1 MSNTATLGV
10 SLRPTVVR
18 RDTEAILSYYQSELA
33 DSGRDYSITEDYWDA
48 DTPVLSATGHRR
60 TTSTSSSSSLYST
73 PATPPPVPDA
83 PLPHH
88 QDSIAASGSHRRRPS
103 NLSAHSHEDNR
114 RMAIVQNN
122 TDRFLAL
129 DGRSRSGGPGG
140 ASPSASSPS
149 NKLRKKSG
157 HVRGATTTNIS
168 VGSGSAPHQRSMSD
182 PDAFA
187 NAPTMTTR
195 PSRDQLATLATA
207 NIPPPRP
214 RQEPGEE
221 TPRIAKQHSSG
232 PPPPRATFSIDAASA
247 PPPRPPRLR
256 SPSPMVPRPGSSGE
270 GTPASIAQALSTR
283 TSASSLRPHP
293 SDGPSHS
300 DPSLSP
306 VDEKEPSSNFTPSP
320 HGERERSSHH
330 VREGAFMPSRIMV
343 TPAEQQPQDTV
354 RLVNSPS
361 DYLPLAAPERTTS
374 AIDGLPATLDTS
386 AHAPLS
392 LHLPR
397 PDLNRDN
404 SWVTVQIPSDPPS
417 EYSSTAASM
426 EFEPPVPY
434 TPDTEPEA
442 TPSPANVSTPGLRS
456 RKEGAEPSRPSG
468 LSSADKRNSTLPRPP
483 SVSTARTPSPP
494 PTPWTRPVRRKK
506 ISAWPDAMYC
516 RDVMSQRT
524 CLERA
529 KGYAAKINE
538 LDQYDCGL
546 SDWLTSVHARRTK
559 GERSLP
565 TSSNQPA
572 YTAMQVA
579 QPRQVSR
586 ASISSEATFPIRP
599 DAWTATDLTT
609 RPSDTVTAAPPP
621 LPYPALAAATAST
634 PPVTNNRLSFV
645 PLSGGSAPRSLPI
658 HAGRSGPASIQGH
671 GGGFFASLGRNH
683 SLRKEERTL
692 LPPPQQQQQREPA
705 RLIKAPPKP
714 IQVQSTPTVPGGPRA
729 APHRM
734 SRSQTLNLPPPVSSN
749 GHTSA
754 PESAPL
760 SKTSNPQPQ
769 MRRRSNTL
777 KRPSLF
783 GGTRD
788 RDRASGS
795 GGPSPQRSQSSGLN
809 HNPSPSPE
817 RDPVLAA
824 DFQAQVDKLADII
837 PHADREVLAGY
848 LKRAGQDILAIGQY
862 LEDEKNGT
870 VRRS

>member
-1 MSNTATLGV
+1 MNGTAALGV
-10 SLRPTVVR
+10 GLRPTVVR
-18 RDTEAILSYYQSELA
+18 RDTEAILSYYQSEFA
-33 DSGRDYSITEDYWDA
+33 DSGKDYSTDYWDA

-88 QDSIAASGSHRRRPS
+88 QDSISFSGSHRRRPS

-140 ASPSASSPS
+140 ASSS
-149 NKLRKKSG
+149 NKLKKKSG
-157 HVRGATTTNIS
+157 HVRGATIS
-168 VGSGSAPHQRSMSD
+168 NAPSLASSAPHQRSMSD
-182 PDAFA
+182 PDAFP
-187 NAPTMTTR
+187 NAPTISAR
-195 PSRDQLATLATA
+195 PSRDQLAALATKA
-207 NIPPPRP
+207 RA
-214 RQEPGEE
+214 REEPGEE
-221 TPRIAKQHSSG
+221 TPRMAAQHHLLLSTAG
-232 PPPPRATFSIDAASA
+232 PPPPPPRLNSIDAASP

-256 SPSPMVPRPGSSGE
+256 SPSPMVPRPGSTE
-270 GTPASIAQALSTR
+270 GTPTSIAQALSTR

-293 SDGPSHS
+293 SDGAPHS
-300 DPSLSP
+300 DPHLSP
-306 VDEKEPSSNFTPSP
+306 VDEKEPSANFTPVS
-320 HGERERSSHH
+320 HAEHERSSHH

-343 TPAEQQPQDTV
+343 TPPEHREFPSQETV
-354 RLVNSPS
+354 RLVHSPS

-374 AIDGLPATLDTS
+374 TTAAIDGLPTTLDAS
-386 AHAPLS
+386 GLPPLS

-397 PDLNRDN
+397 PELNRDN
-404 SWVTVQIPSDPPS
+404 SWVSVQIPSDPPS
-417 EYSSTAASM
+417 EYSSELSM
-426 EFEPPVPY
+426 NFEPPAPY
-434 TPDTEPEA
+434 TPDVEYEPEP
-442 TPSPANVSTPGLRS
+442 TGPLANGAAPGLRS

-494 PTPWTRPVRRKK
+494 LTPRTPPVRRKK
-506 ISAWPDAMYC
+506 ISAWPDAMWC

-529 KGYAAKINE
+529 IGYAAKINE
-538 LDQYDCGL
+538 LAEYDCGL
-546 SDWLTSVHARRTK
+546 SDWITSVHARRTK
-559 GERSLP
+559 SDRGLS
-565 TSSNQPA
+565 TSSSKPA
-572 YTAMQVA
+572 YTAMQVN

-586 ASISSEATFPIRP
+586 ASISSEATFPMRP
-599 DAWTATDLTT
+599 DAWTAHDLMT
-609 RPSDTVTAAPPP
+609 RPSDTVSAAPPP

-634 PPVTNNRLSFV
+634 PPASNNRLSFA
-645 PLSGGSAPRSLPI
+645 PLPGGSAARTLPA
-658 HAGRSGPASIQGH
+658 HVGRTGPASNHGH

-683 SLRKEERTL
+683 SLKKDERTL
-692 LPPPQQQQQREPA
+692 LPPPQQPREPT
-705 RLIKAPPKP
+705 RLIKAPPRP
-714 IQVQSTPTVPGGPRA
+714 VQVQSAPTVPGGPRA

-734 SRSQTLNLPPPVSSN
+734 SRSQTLMLPAPVSSGN
-749 GHTSA
+749 MSA
-754 PESAPL
+754 PESAPAN
-760 SKTSNPQPQ
+760 KTTHQPQ

-788 RDRASGS
+788 RDRDRASGS
-795 GGPSPQRSQSSGLN
+795 GGQSPASVRSQS
-809 HNPSPSPE
+809 HANPSPSPE

-848 LKRAGQDILAIGQY
+848 LRRAGQDILAIGQY